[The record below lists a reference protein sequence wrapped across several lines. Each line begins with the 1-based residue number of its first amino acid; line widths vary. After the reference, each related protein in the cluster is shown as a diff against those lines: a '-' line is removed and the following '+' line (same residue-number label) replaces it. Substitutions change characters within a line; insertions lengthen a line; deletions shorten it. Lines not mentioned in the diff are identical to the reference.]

1 MMNTSSPQRIDT
13 MPWYGWLFMLLA
25 LGSIIGSLLMLRD
38 NAGSNKVSKETIA
51 RVKAREAELAA
62 EEAQEEK
69 R

>member
-1 MMNTSSPQRIDT
+1 

>member
-1 MMNTSSPQRIDT
+1 

-38 NAGSNKVSKETIA
+38 NAGSNKVSKETIE

-62 EEAQEEK
+62 EEAREEK

>member
-1 MMNTSSPQRIDT
+1 

-25 LGSIIGSLLMLRD
+25 LGSIVGSLLMLRD

-51 RVKAREAELAA
+51 RVKAREAEIAA
-62 EEAQEEK
+62 EEASEEK